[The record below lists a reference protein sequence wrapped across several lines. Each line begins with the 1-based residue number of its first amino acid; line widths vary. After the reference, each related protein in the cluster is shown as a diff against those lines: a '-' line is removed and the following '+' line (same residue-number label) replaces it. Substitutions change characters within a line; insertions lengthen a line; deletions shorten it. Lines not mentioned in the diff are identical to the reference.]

1 MFESYMSV
9 KLLFFNFKSEV
20 ANIIFYNNITIAIS

>member
-1 MFESYMSV
+1 MSV

-20 ANIIFYNNITIAIS
+20 AIIIFYNNITIAIS